1 MPNEDQIEYWNGEA
15 STKWVTRSADLDAM
29 LAPFIDAI
37 LSEARPQPGEVVLD
51 VGCGAG
57 ALSLAAAAR
66 VGPTGGVTGI
76 DVSRPLLDLARRR
89 AGAMALPVRFEE
101 ADASS
106 YRADQPVD
114 CAVSR
119 FGVMFFDDPKGAFTS
134 MRRNLRPEGRM
145 VFACWQAPEHNEW
158 ATLPLRL
165 ALPFLDSPPERPPEV
180 APGPFAFADADRV
193 RAILEGGG
201 WKSVQVSPWQG
212 EMTLPGATPEETAAF
227 MLGLGPLS
235 RLLAGNDV
243 VLDKVRDELCQTLG
257 ERQSEEGSVRLGAS
271 AWIVSATAS

>member
-1 MPNEDQIEYWNGEA
+1 MPNEDQIDYWNGEA
-15 STKWVTRSADLDAM
+15 STKWVTQSADLDAM

-37 LSEARPQPGEVVLD
+37 LTEAGPQPGEVVLD
-51 VGCGAG
+51 IGCGAG
-57 ALSLAAAAR
+57 ALSLAAATR
-66 VGPTGGVTGI
+66 VGPTGSVTGI
-76 DVSRPLLDLARRR
+76 DVSRPLLDLARQR
-89 AGAMALPVRFEE
+89 ASAMAQPVGFEE
-101 ADASS
+101 ADASA
-106 YRADQPVD
+106 YRAGQPVD

-119 FGVMFFDDPKGAFTS
+119 FGVMFFDDPEGAFAS
-134 MRRNLRPEGRM
+134 LRRNLRPEGRM

-165 ALPFLDSPPERPPEV
+165 ALPFLDTPPERPPEGS
-180 APGPFAFADADRV
+180 PGPFAFADAERV

-201 WKSVQVSPWQG
+201 WKGVRVSPWQG
-212 EMTLPGATPEETAAF
+212 AMTLPGAKPEETAAF
-227 MLGLGPLS
+227 MLGLGPMS

-257 ERQSEEGSVRLGAS
+257 ERQSEDGTVRLGAS